1 MKNRVRYFPS
11 WFDLVL
17 LVVAAAL
24 FATGAK
30 LVQTSPKGWVIFLN
44 LLDVRVWPAWKVIG
58 LAILLVESA
67 VVMRYWPGGKRQTRT
82 DEHE

>member
-1 MKNRVRYFPS
+1 MKRTRYFPS
-11 WFDLVL
+11 WFDLAL

-30 LVQTSPKGWVIFLN
+30 LVQTSPEGWIFYLN
-44 LLDVRVWPAWKVIG
+44 LLDIRVWPPWKSIG
-58 LAILLVESA
+58 LVILLVESV
-67 VVMRYWPGGKRQTRT
+67 VVMRYWPGGKRRAART